1 MTRSRKRRTIMK
13 SGNSARSTKTDTSTR
28 TESSSKAV
36 AAWYAT
42 TYDDPKGKIE
52 RLKRL
57 RANAQ
62 DRLNAMEGTPLPPQ
76 RYPRRQLIQRLGRL
90 KSHLRDID
98 NFIDALQNKKGNT
111 D

>member
-1 MTRSRKRRTIMK
+1 
-13 SGNSARSTKTDTSTR
+13 
-28 TESSSKAV
+28 V
-36 AAWYAT
+36 AAWYAA

-62 DRLNAMEGTPLPPQ
+62 DRLTAIEGTPLP
-76 RYPRRQLIQRLGRL
+76 REHFPRRALLQRLGRL

-98 NFIDALQNKKGNT
+98 NFIGALQGKKGDT